1 VKVLV
6 VAAHPDDVELL
17 CAGTLGLLRRAG
29 HELWLAH
36 MTVGDK
42 GGQQPPD
49 ELARIRG
56 GEAARAADVLGAQ
69 TFGGICG
76 DLELYPCEPHAR
88 RIGEILTEVEP
99 DVVITHALNDYHPDH
114 RVTGLLVVERVG
126 AAGLGQLSVLYMD
139 TVAGIDFVPE
149 FYCDVTE
156 TVELKKEMLRCH
168 TSQIQ
173 WMATYRHT
181 DMEYL
186 IEWIG
191 RWRGLQCGARYA
203 EGFQRETRFGRPE
216 RSQSLLET
224 LSLVEAGAAG

>member
-1 VKVLV
+1 VKVLA

-29 HELWLAH
+29 HELRLAH

-42 GGQQPPD
+42 GGQQPPE

-56 GEAARAADVLGAQ
+56 AEAASAARVLAAE

-76 DLELYPCEPHAR
+76 DLELYAVEAHAR
-88 RIGEILTEVEP
+88 RIEEILGEFEP
-99 DVVITHALNDYHPDH
+99 DVVLTHAANDYHPDH
-114 RVTGLLVVERVG
+114 RITSLLVREG
-126 AAGLGQLSVLYMD
+126 AAAADPQPAVVYMD

-149 FYCDVTE
+149 LYTDISE
-156 TVELKKEMLRCH
+156 MVELKKEMLRCH
-168 TSQIQ
+168 VSQVQ

-186 IEWIG
+186 IEWTG
-191 RWRGLQCGARYA
+191 RARGLQCGYRYA
-203 EGFQRETRFGRPE
+203 EGYRLEPDAGNPE
-216 RSQSLLET
+216 LARSLLE
-224 LSLVEAGAAG
+224 SVSFVGAGQAP

>member
-1 VKVLV
+1 MKVLV
-6 VAAHPDDVELL
+6 VAAHPDDAELL
-17 CAGTLGLLRRAG
+17 CAGTLALMRRAG

-49 ELARIRG
+49 ELARIRDE
-56 GEAARAADVLGAQ
+56 EARSAAEILDAQ

-76 DLELYPCEPHAR
+76 DLELYVCERHAR
-88 RIGEILTEVEP
+88 RIDEILAEVEP

-114 RVTGLLVVERVG
+114 RVTGLIVVEEV
-126 AAGLGQLSVLYMD
+126 AAKGPEQPSVLYMD
-139 TVAGIDFVPE
+139 TVAGIGFAPQL
-149 FYCDVTE
+149 YCNVTD
-156 TVELKKEMLRCH
+156 TVALKKQMLRCH
-168 TSQIQ
+168 ESQVQ

-203 EGFQRETRFGRPE
+203 EGFQLEARVGQPE

-224 LSLVEAGAAG
+224 MSLVQACAVR